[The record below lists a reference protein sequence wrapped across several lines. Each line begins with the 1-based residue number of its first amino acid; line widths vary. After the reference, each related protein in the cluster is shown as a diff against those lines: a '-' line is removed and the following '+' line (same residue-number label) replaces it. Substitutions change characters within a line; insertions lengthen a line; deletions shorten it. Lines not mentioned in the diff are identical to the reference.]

1 MHYTH
6 DPEIRAQNRGPVM
19 IAVVVVLLC
28 LSTTMVGLRILCR
41 SLIKGFGLDDLA
53 AVLTLVG
60 IIGSG
65 SAMIAMTNYGLG
77 RHDWTLTPATLILYA
92 RCFWVSVLFYMMA
105 LFWAKMTFLLHYY
118 RLMSVSN
125 MRNVYLGAIIIV
137 ALWGLSQTIMAFTQ
151 CIPLKAVWDPR
162 VEGWCRPHQT
172 TLWYINGV
180 INIVSDFAILI
191 LPLPVIWKLQLPLSQ
206 KILLSGIFGLGL
218 FTIAVSILR
227 MQWLKPSPDMTWWNV
242 TAASWSLA
250 ELTSAITCACLP
262 TFKPLVVRI
271 KPLFSTG
278 SKGDSTVQLQES
290 FERDTESNMKVIG
303 SQDRFT
309 HDHKKPSRVYMY
321 GTETHITATQDSR
334 RSRQSF

>member
-41 SLIKGFGLDDLA
+41 SMIKGFGLDDLA
-53 AVLTLVG
+53 AVLTLV
-60 IIGSG
+60 
-65 SAMIAMTNYGLG
+65 MTNYGLG
-77 RHDWTLTPATLILYA
+77 RHDWTLTPVTLILYG
-92 RCFWVSVLFYMMA
+92 R
-105 LFWAKMTFLLHYY
+105 MTFLLHYY

-137 ALWGLSQTIMAFTQ
+137 ALWGLSQSIMAFTQ

-162 VEGWCRPHQT
+162 VDGWCRAHQT
-172 TLWYINGV
+172 TLWYINGI

-278 SKGDSTVQLQES
+278 NKGDSTVQLQRS
-290 FERDTESNMKVIG
+290 SERDTESNMTTTG

-309 HDHKKPSRVYMY
+309 RDHKRPSRVYMY
-321 GTETHITATQDSR
+321 GTETRITATQDSR
-334 RSRQSF
+334 WSRQSF